1 MRHLVIAM
9 IVVLVPALAQ
19 TGTAGAPMPPQSS
32 PITAPAAA
40 ATSRKAANGDE
51 RKVAAQRSYRN
62 SMSADQKKTTPK
74 VKPRAKAKLGKKGRV
89 KPKRPDSVPVTAPSA
104 ETEGMEEHRQAIL
117 SARQPARL
125 IRLIEEFERRFPG
138 SDFAERARSFAAGAS
153 QALEIQRAVGLSGDF
168 FEDVVDDAA
177 YQDNLLGAVRGDM
190 NAAYRIAVAYR
201 DGTLG
206 VAASTRRMEQ
216 WLRFSAELGHGR
228 ASWEL
233 AEIYNRG
240 GFVADAARFEKKA
253 LDLGYSAPPRLP
265 TRGY

>member
-1 MRHLVIAM
+1 MRHLVIGMTLA
-9 IVVLVPALAQ
+9 LVPVLAQ
-19 TGTAGAPMPPQSS
+19 TGTAIGPMPPPGS
-32 PITAPAAA
+32 PNMAPADAV
-40 ATSRKAANGDE
+40 TSRKTMNAGE
-51 RKVAAQRSYRN
+51 RKVAAQKSHRN
-62 SMSADQKKTTPK
+62 SPSADQKKTPPK
-74 VKPRAKAKLGKKGRV
+74 VKPRSNTKLGKKGRV
-89 KPKRPDSVPVTAPSA
+89 KPKRPDSVPVVAPSA
-104 ETEGMEEHRQAIL
+104 EAPGMEQHWQAIQ

-125 IRLIEEFERRFPG
+125 LRLVGEFEQRFAD
-138 SDFAERARSFAAGAS
+138 SDYAERARRLAAGAA
-153 QALEIQRAVGLSGDF
+153 QALEIQRAVGLSADF

-201 DGTLG
+201 EGRSG
-206 VAASTRRMEQ
+206 VVASPRRMEQ

-253 LDLGYSAPPRLP
+253 LDLGYPAPPRLP

>member
-1 MRHLVIAM
+1 MRRLVMAM
-9 IVVLVPALAQ
+9 TLALVPALAR
-19 TGTAGAPMPPQSS
+19 TGTAIGPMSSPSS
-32 PITAPAAA
+32 PITAPAEA
-40 ATSRKAANGDE
+40 ATSPKAASAGERKAAVQQS
-51 RKVAAQRSYRN
+51 RRN
-62 SMSADQKKTTPK
+62 SPSADQKKALPK
-74 VKPRAKAKLGKKGRV
+74 AKPRSDAKLGKKGRV
-89 KPKRPDSVPVTAPSA
+89 KPKRPDGAAMVAPNA
-104 ETEGMEEHRQAIL
+104 EAPGMEQRWQTIQ

-125 IRLIEEFERRFPG
+125 LRLIGEFEQRFPH
-138 SDFAERARSFAAGAS
+138 SDYAERARSLAAGAAR
-153 QALEIQRAVGLSGDF
+153 ALEIQRAVGLSADF
-168 FEDVVDDAA
+168 FEDAVDDSA
-177 YQDNLLGAVRGDM
+177 YQDNLRGAVRGDM

-206 VAASTRRMEQ
+206 VAASPRRMEQ

-253 LDLGYSAPPRLP
+253 LDLGYPAPPRLP